1 MKPTFIVIDGK
12 TYKSVNDMP
21 EDVRLKYEQA
31 MSSLKDQ
38 VQNQTPAGFESG
50 NPLGDKNNN
59 GMPDVIE
66 NMFGAS
72 GIMSSMKVI
81 VDGKEVNSIDSLP
94 PDARAKYDR
103 AMSGLDAN
111 KNGVPD
117 FMEEMI
123 GTPQQTSSVSTSFEA
138 ATPTPRSQPPIDS
151 PTITPDTSNGWMLAL
166 LGILLLAVCVFGAI
180 GIWYF
185 FIR

>member
-1 MKPTFIVIDGK
+1 MKPRLIVIDGK
-12 TYKSVNDMP
+12 TYNSVNDMP

-31 MSSLKDQ
+31 MGSMKDQ
-38 VQNQTPAGFESG
+38 DQNQIHDALETG
-50 NPLGDKNNN
+50 NLLGDKNNN
-59 GMPDVIE
+59 GVPDVFE
-66 NMFGAS
+66 NVFGAG
-72 GIMSSMKVI
+72 GIMSSMKII
-81 VDGKEVNSIDSLP
+81 VDGKEVNSIDDLP

-117 FMEEMI
+117 FMEGMME
-123 GTPQQTSSVSTSFEA
+123 TSQPASSVSTSFEA
-138 ATPTPRSQPPIDS
+138 APTPRAQPIVDS
-151 PTITPDTSNGWMLAL
+151 PTITPDTSNGWLLTL
-166 LGILLLAVCVFGAI
+166 LGILLLLVCVFGAI